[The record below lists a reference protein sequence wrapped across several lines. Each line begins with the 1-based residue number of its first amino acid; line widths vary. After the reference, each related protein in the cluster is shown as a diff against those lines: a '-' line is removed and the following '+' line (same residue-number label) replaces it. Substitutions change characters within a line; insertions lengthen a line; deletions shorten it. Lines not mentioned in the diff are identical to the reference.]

1 MQNEFSSP
9 SQTASFWRQSMAPQ
23 LQVSFADYQQR
34 LASGEFD
41 EALVLMQRVE
51 SEVQHGDDA

>member
-1 MQNEFSSP
+1 
-9 SQTASFWRQSMAPQ
+9 MAPQ